1 MSVGSGDLY
10 RVDEAGVLTY
20 TVPLELRRA
29 VVVFPLCGPEPR
41 VWSDILVR
49 IDISF

>member
-1 MSVGSGDLY
+1 MSVGSGILY

-29 VVVFPLCGPEPR
+29 VVVFRFADLNPEFGVPF
-41 VWSDILVR
+41 LVR
-49 IDISF
+49 IDISL